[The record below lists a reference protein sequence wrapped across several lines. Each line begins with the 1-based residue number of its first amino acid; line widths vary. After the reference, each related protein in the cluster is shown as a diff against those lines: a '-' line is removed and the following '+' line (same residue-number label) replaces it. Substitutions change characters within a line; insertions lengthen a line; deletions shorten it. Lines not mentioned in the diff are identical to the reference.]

1 MLYIERTKLY
11 MKPITEQ
18 LYARRG
24 DTPFY
29 PVITAHSG
37 CEKTPDNSIEHIK
50 TAIASGAEMFEIDI
64 NEFNGT
70 LYLTHDRRDDYSDTP
85 TLAECFALASEHPS
99 ICINC
104 DVKTFGLTVPV
115 IELAKKYG
123 MESRI
128 LFTGSVAPEELPGLN
143 SSASDWWLS
152 LWCSEHEP
160 EDLANACD
168 TYRELN
174 GLYRIIKL
182 DQKMV
187 NDRVIRTMQETGH
200 TLSVWTVNNEDNIRR
215 LMQTGVVI
223 NITTRIPLA
232 ALRIRKEI
240 FGI

>member
-1 MLYIERTKLY
+1 
-11 MKPITEQ
+11 MKPITQ
-18 LYARRG
+18 QIYARRAEV
-24 DTPFY
+24 PFY

-50 TAIASGAEMFEIDI
+50 TALASGAEMFEIDI
-64 NEFNGT
+64 NEFDNT
-70 LYLTHDRRDDYSDTP
+70 LYLTHDRRDDYSNTP
-85 TLAECFALASEHPS
+85 TLAQCFELASAHPS

-104 DVKTFGLTVPV
+104 DVKSFGLTKSV

-143 SSASDWWLS
+143 ALESDWWLS
-152 LWCSEHEP
+152 LWCSDHEP
-160 EDLANACD
+160 EDLAGACE
-168 TYRELN
+168 TYRNLN
-174 GLYRIIKL
+174 GLYQIVNL

-200 TLSVWTVNNEDNIRR
+200 TLSIWTVNKEEDLYR
-215 LMQTGVVI
+215 LMQTGVTA

>member
-1 MLYIERTKLY
+1 
-11 MKPITEQ
+11 MKPITQ
-18 LYARRG
+18 QIYARRK
-24 DTPFY
+24 DIPFY

-50 TAIASGAEMFEIDI
+50 TALASGAEMFEIDI
-64 NEFNGT
+64 NECDGT
-70 LYLTHDRRDDYSDTP
+70 LYLTHDPRADYTNTP
-85 TLAECFALASEHPS
+85 TLAKCFELASAHPS

-104 DVKTFGLTVPV
+104 DVKSFGLTESV

-143 SSASDWWLS
+143 ASASDWWLS
-152 LWCSEHEP
+152 LWCSAHEP
-160 EDLANACD
+160 EDLAGACE
-168 TYRELN
+168 TYRKLN
-174 GLYRIIKL
+174 GLYQIVNL

-200 TLSVWTVNNEDNIRR
+200 TLSIWTVNKEEDLYR
-215 LMQTGVVI
+215 LMQTGVTA

>member
-1 MLYIERTKLY
+1 
-11 MKPITEQ
+11 MKPITET

-24 DTPFY
+24 DAPFY

-37 CEKTPDNSIEHIK
+37 CEKTPDNSIEHIR
-50 TAIASGAEMFEIDI
+50 TAIASGAEVFEIDI
-64 NEFNGT
+64 NEFDGT
-70 LYLTHDRRDDYSDTP
+70 LYLTHDRRDDYTGIP
-85 TLAECFALASEHPS
+85 TLAACFEMAAAHPS

-104 DVKTFGLTVPV
+104 DVKSFGLTAPV

-128 LFTGSVAPEELPGLN
+128 LFTGSIRKDELPVLN
-143 SSASDWWLS
+143 ASSSDWWLS
-152 LWCSEHEP
+152 LWNSDHEP
-160 EDLANACD
+160 EDLANACS

-174 GLYRIIKL
+174 ECYRIINL
-182 DQKMV
+182 DQDMV
-187 NDRVIRTMQETGH
+187 NDRVIRTMQETGY
-200 TLSVWTVNNEDNIRR
+200 TLSVWTVNNEDTIRR
-215 LMQTGVVI
+215 LMQTGVVA

>member
-1 MLYIERTKLY
+1 
-11 MKPITEQ
+11 MKPITES

-37 CEKTPDNSIEHIK
+37 CEKTPDNSIEHIR

-64 NEFNGT
+64 NRSEQDGI
-70 LYLTHDRRDDYSDTP
+70 LYLTHNLQEDYSSCP
-85 TLAECFALASEHPS
+85 TLAKCFEIAAEHPS

-104 DVKTFGLTVPV
+104 DVKTFGLTKSV
-115 IELAKKYG
+115 IELAKEYG

-128 LFTGSVAPEELPGLN
+128 LFTGSVAPKELPVLN
-143 SSASDWWLS
+143 ASASDWWLS
-152 LWCSEHEP
+152 LWESDHEP
-160 EDLANACD
+160 EDLANACN

-174 GLYRIIKL
+174 GLYQIINL
-182 DQKMV
+182 DQCMV

-215 LMQTGVVI
+215 LMQTGVVA

-240 FGI
+240 FGV